1 MNITKPAIFFVC
13 IANAVFT
20 LPSFAAA
27 PPQTKLSIEIVNS
40 AENLMP
46 VGAGSKGATTL
57 RAQILLDRAHFSPGE
72 IDGAYG
78 SNMQKAIAGYQK
90 KHDLNASG
98 KIDAATWASLNSD
111 TTLPLISYTVL
122 DSDVAGPFSVIPE
135 GMEEKSK
142 MIALGFANAAEGL
155 GEKFHISPVLLQRLN
170 PGKVL
175 TQAGSEILVPNV
187 HGAEP
192 LPRAAK
198 IVVDKAGG
206 TLMLVDAA
214 GKIMA
219 QYPATTGS
227 SNDPLPVGK
236 WKVKGIAM
244 DPVFHYN
251 PKLFWDAEAG
261 EKKAKL
267 PSGPNNP
274 VGVAW
279 VDLTKEHYGIHGTP
293 APSMIGKTQSHGC
306 IRLTN
311 WNVKSLTQSVSTG
324 TDVVLQ

>member
-1 MNITKPAIFFVC
+1 MNITKPAILFVC
-13 IANAVFT
+13 IANAAFT

-27 PPQTKLSIEIVNS
+27 PAQSKLSIAIVNS
-40 AENLMP
+40 ADNLKP
-46 VGAGSKGATTL
+46 VGAGSKGATVL

-78 SNMQKAIAGYQK
+78 SNMRKAIAGYQK
-90 KHDLNASG
+90 RHDLNASG
-98 KIDAATWASLNSD
+98 KVDAATWASLNRD
-111 TTLPLISYTVL
+111 TTIPLISYTIL
-122 DSDVAGPFSVIPE
+122 ETDVAGPFSVIPE

-142 MIALGFANAAEGL
+142 MPALGFSDAAEGL
-155 GEKFHISPVLLQRLN
+155 GEKFHISPILLQRLN
-170 PGKVL
+170 PGKDL
-175 TQAGSEILVPNV
+175 AQAGSEILVPNV

-192 LPRAAK
+192 LPKASK
-198 IVVDKAGG
+198 IIVDKDSG
-206 TLMLVDAA
+206 TLTLVDQA

-244 DPVFHYN
+244 NPVFYYN
-251 PKLFWDAEAG
+251 PKLFWDAEASD
-261 EKKAKL
+261 KKAKL
-267 PSGPNNP
+267 PAGPNNP

-279 VDLTKEHYGIHGTP
+279 VDLSKEHYGIHGTP
-293 APSMIGKTQSHGC
+293 VPSMIGKTQSHGC